1 MQSFEFAD
9 YFEKRIKELGLTRTE
24 VAKRA
29 GVSRQALNDLTTGK
43 TGQAKVST
51 VVSIAQVLKVHPI
64 HLFRLLLSRVEF
76 PKHTVTGAK
85 YRGDAVGF
93 IADVTIPDNSRVMV
107 DQVFT
112 KTWEIQHIGD
122 KRWLQRRYICV
133 DEPVEYLSID
143 GRFAPPTTQ
152 RGLMPTQPF
161 IDIPELLPGQ
171 IVQLSVEF
179 TAPPYPCSVFSYWK
193 MIDAQGDFCF
203 PETEGLSC
211 HVQVVAL

>member
-1 MQSFEFAD
+1 MQSFEFAG

-24 VAKRA
+24 VAIRA

-76 PKHTVTGAK
+76 PKHAATGAK
-85 YRGDAVGF
+85 YPHDAVGF

-122 KRWLQRRYICV
+122 KPWSHRRYICV
-133 DEPVEYLSID
+133 DEPVEYLVVAGS
-143 GRFAPPTTQ
+143 FAFPTAQ
-152 RGLMPTQPF
+152 RGLMPTQAF

-171 IVQLSVEF
+171 TIQLSVEF
-179 TAPPYPCSVFSYWK
+179 IAPSYPCSVFSYWK
-193 MIDAQGDFCF
+193 MVDAQGEFCF